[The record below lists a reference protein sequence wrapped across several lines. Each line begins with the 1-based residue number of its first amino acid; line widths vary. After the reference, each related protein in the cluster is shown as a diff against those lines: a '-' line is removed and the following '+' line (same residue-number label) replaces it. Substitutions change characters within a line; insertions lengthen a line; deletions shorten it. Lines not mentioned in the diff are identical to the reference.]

1 MSLSR
6 RMGEFTCVVH
16 AGAHVREATAHTLE
30 QLAATAAVDGYRDF
44 VFDLTRVGRYETPA
58 LRSVADLWR
67 RLSGLDC
74 EVFVAARNPGVVD
87 CLHRVIPA
95 RGKWTLQPTVADA
108 LRALLA
114 RPGPTPDRA
123 PDSRPGDGTCSI
135 APRRDR
141 ARPVAGPRI
150 WCAVGRRTRAGEER
164 AQGVGHRAGCSPP
177 LAPAPGWA
185 QVTGGSTTPGLRAA
199 TKTSQSSPAA
209 ARGRRPIAAPASR
222 IAPRG

>member
-1 MSLSR
+1 MSIPVAGTTPAVTFAQVPQTAYGFEPAPDIVAR
-6 RMGEFTCVVH
+6 RLGEFTCVVH
-16 AGAHVREATAHTLE
+16 VGAHVRETTAQSLE

-44 VFDLTRVGRYETPA
+44 VFDLIRVGRYETPA

-114 RPGPTPDRA
+114 RP
-123 PDSRPGDGTCSI
+123 
-135 APRRDR
+135 
-141 ARPVAGPRI
+141 V
-150 WCAVGRRTRAGEER
+150 
-164 AQGVGHRAGCSPP
+164 
-177 LAPAPGWA
+177 
-185 QVTGGSTTPGLRAA
+185 
-199 TKTSQSSPAA
+199 
-209 ARGRRPIAAPASR
+209 
-222 IAPRG
+222 

>member
-1 MSLSR
+1 MLHPTLWALSTRVAGNPGAVSFAQVPQTPYGRAAGFDASPDVVVR

-16 AGAHVREATAHTLE
+16 AGAHVREATAHALE

-67 RLSGLDC
+67 RLAGLDC

-108 LRALLA
+108 LQALLA
-114 RPGPTPDRA
+114 RP
-123 PDSRPGDGTCSI
+123 
-135 APRRDR
+135 
-141 ARPVAGPRI
+141 V
-150 WCAVGRRTRAGEER
+150 
-164 AQGVGHRAGCSPP
+164 
-177 LAPAPGWA
+177 
-185 QVTGGSTTPGLRAA
+185 
-199 TKTSQSSPAA
+199 
-209 ARGRRPIAAPASR
+209 
-222 IAPRG
+222 

>member
-1 MSLSR
+1 MSKGVAGTTPRVTFAQVPKTAYGVETTPDIVAR
-6 RMGEFTCVVH
+6 RLGEFTCIVH
-16 AGAHVREATAHTLE
+16 AGAYVRETTSQSLE

-67 RLSGLDC
+67 RLAGLDC

-114 RPGPTPDRA
+114 RP
-123 PDSRPGDGTCSI
+123 
-135 APRRDR
+135 
-141 ARPVAGPRI
+141 V
-150 WCAVGRRTRAGEER
+150 
-164 AQGVGHRAGCSPP
+164 
-177 LAPAPGWA
+177 
-185 QVTGGSTTPGLRAA
+185 
-199 TKTSQSSPAA
+199 
-209 ARGRRPIAAPASR
+209 
-222 IAPRG
+222 

>member
-1 MSLSR
+1 MLHPITCVTSKGVAGSTRSVTFAQLHQSNYTLDPAPDVLTR

-16 AGAHVREATAHTLE
+16 AGAHVREATAQTLE

-67 RLSGLDC
+67 RLAGLECEVFVARGHPGGGLAGLGC

-95 RGKWTLQPTVADA
+95 RGKWALQPTVADA

-114 RPGPTPDRA
+114 RP
-123 PDSRPGDGTCSI
+123 
-135 APRRDR
+135 
-141 ARPVAGPRI
+141 V
-150 WCAVGRRTRAGEER
+150 
-164 AQGVGHRAGCSPP
+164 
-177 LAPAPGWA
+177 
-185 QVTGGSTTPGLRAA
+185 
-199 TKTSQSSPAA
+199 
-209 ARGRRPIAAPASR
+209 
-222 IAPRG
+222 

>member
-1 MSLSR
+1 MLHPIHGASSTRVAGTTGGVTFAQVPHSPYGHGLDTAADVVVR

-16 AGAHVREATAHTLE
+16 AGAHVREATAQTLE

-67 RLSGLDC
+67 RLAGLDC

-114 RPGPTPDRA
+114 RP
-123 PDSRPGDGTCSI
+123 
-135 APRRDR
+135 
-141 ARPVAGPRI
+141 V
-150 WCAVGRRTRAGEER
+150 
-164 AQGVGHRAGCSPP
+164 
-177 LAPAPGWA
+177 
-185 QVTGGSTTPGLRAA
+185 
-199 TKTSQSSPAA
+199 
-209 ARGRRPIAAPASR
+209 
-222 IAPRG
+222 

>member
-1 MSLSR
+1 MRRLLPTICVMSTPVAGTTR
-6 RMGEFTCVVH
+6 RVTFAQLPESPYPADPARDVQARRLGDYTCVVD
-16 AGAHVREATAHTLE
+16 AGAHVREATAQTLE
-30 QLAATAAVDGYRDF
+30 QLAATAAVEGCQDF

-114 RPGPTPDRA
+114 RP
-123 PDSRPGDGTCSI
+123 
-135 APRRDR
+135 
-141 ARPVAGPRI
+141 V
-150 WCAVGRRTRAGEER
+150 
-164 AQGVGHRAGCSPP
+164 
-177 LAPAPGWA
+177 
-185 QVTGGSTTPGLRAA
+185 
-199 TKTSQSSPAA
+199 
-209 ARGRRPIAAPASR
+209 
-222 IAPRG
+222 

>member
-1 MSLSR
+1 MTFVQAPHSAYGFEPAPDLLAR
-6 RMGEFTCVVH
+6 RLGELTCVVH
-16 AGAHVREATAHTLE
+16 AGAHVRETTAQTLE

-67 RLSGLDC
+67 RLAGLEC

-114 RPGPTPDRA
+114 RP
-123 PDSRPGDGTCSI
+123 
-135 APRRDR
+135 
-141 ARPVAGPRI
+141 V
-150 WCAVGRRTRAGEER
+150 
-164 AQGVGHRAGCSPP
+164 
-177 LAPAPGWA
+177 
-185 QVTGGSTTPGLRAA
+185 
-199 TKTSQSSPAA
+199 
-209 ARGRRPIAAPASR
+209 
-222 IAPRG
+222 

>member
-1 MSLSR
+1 MSTAVAGSTARVTFAQVPQSPYSLDPAPDVRSR

-74 EVFVAARNPGVVD
+74 EVYVAARNPGVVD

-114 RPGPTPDRA
+114 RP
-123 PDSRPGDGTCSI
+123 
-135 APRRDR
+135 
-141 ARPVAGPRI
+141 V
-150 WCAVGRRTRAGEER
+150 
-164 AQGVGHRAGCSPP
+164 
-177 LAPAPGWA
+177 
-185 QVTGGSTTPGLRAA
+185 
-199 TKTSQSSPAA
+199 
-209 ARGRRPIAAPASR
+209 
-222 IAPRG
+222 

>member
-1 MSLSR
+1 LRDVNAGCGYQPRVTFAQLPESQFPADSAPDVLER
-6 RMGEFTCVVH
+6 RLGEYTCVVH
-16 AGAHVREATAHTLE
+16 AGAHVREATAQTLE
-30 QLAATAAVDGYRDF
+30 QLAATAAVDGCQDF

-114 RPGPTPDRA
+114 RP
-123 PDSRPGDGTCSI
+123 
-135 APRRDR
+135 
-141 ARPVAGPRI
+141 V
-150 WCAVGRRTRAGEER
+150 
-164 AQGVGHRAGCSPP
+164 
-177 LAPAPGWA
+177 
-185 QVTGGSTTPGLRAA
+185 
-199 TKTSQSSPAA
+199 
-209 ARGRRPIAAPASR
+209 
-222 IAPRG
+222 

>member
-1 MSLSR
+1 MSIQVAGTTPLVTFAQLPQSPQGLEPASDLLVR
-6 RMGEFTCVVH
+6 RLGEFTCVVH
-16 AGAHVREATAHTLE
+16 AGAHVREATASNLE
-30 QLAATAAVDGYRDF
+30 QMVASAAVEGYRDF

-114 RPGPTPDRA
+114 RP
-123 PDSRPGDGTCSI
+123 
-135 APRRDR
+135 
-141 ARPVAGPRI
+141 V
-150 WCAVGRRTRAGEER
+150 
-164 AQGVGHRAGCSPP
+164 
-177 LAPAPGWA
+177 
-185 QVTGGSTTPGLRAA
+185 
-199 TKTSQSSPAA
+199 
-209 ARGRRPIAAPASR
+209 
-222 IAPRG
+222 

>member
-1 MSLSR
+1 MSTAVAGSTGAVTFAELPHSPYSLDPAPDVLSR

-30 QLAATAAVDGYRDF
+30 HLAATAAVDGYRDF

-74 EVFVAARNPGVVD
+74 EVFVAARNPGEVD

-108 LRALLA
+108 RRALL
-114 RPGPTPDRA
+114 
-123 PDSRPGDGTCSI
+123 
-135 APRRDR
+135 
-141 ARPVAGPRI
+141 
-150 WCAVGRRTRAGEER
+150 GRRVSKR
-164 AQGVGHRAGCSPP
+164 QFP
-177 LAPAPGWA
+177 
-185 QVTGGSTTPGLRAA
+185 
-199 TKTSQSSPAA
+199 
-209 ARGRRPIAAPASR
+209 PASR
-222 IAPRG
+222 PAPRPRVRPAAWRTRRSLTGAARASRTATGRRSTS

>member
-1 MSLSR
+1 MLHPIHWALATPVAGTTGGVTFAQVPQSPYGRGLDTAPDVVVR

-16 AGAHVREATAHTLE
+16 AGAHVREATAQTLE

-44 VFDLTRVGRYETPA
+44 VFDLTRVGHYETPA

-114 RPGPTPDRA
+114 RP
-123 PDSRPGDGTCSI
+123 
-135 APRRDR
+135 
-141 ARPVAGPRI
+141 V
-150 WCAVGRRTRAGEER
+150 
-164 AQGVGHRAGCSPP
+164 
-177 LAPAPGWA
+177 
-185 QVTGGSTTPGLRAA
+185 
-199 TKTSQSSPAA
+199 
-209 ARGRRPIAAPASR
+209 
-222 IAPRG
+222 